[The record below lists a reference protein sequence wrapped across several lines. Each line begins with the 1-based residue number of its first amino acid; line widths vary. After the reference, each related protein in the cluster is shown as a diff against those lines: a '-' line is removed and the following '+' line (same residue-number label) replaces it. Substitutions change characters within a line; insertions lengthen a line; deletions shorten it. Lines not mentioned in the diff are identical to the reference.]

1 MEKGTVKDIDVTGK
15 RVLVRVD
22 LNVPMEKS
30 TSKILDD
37 TRIKAVIPTIKYL
50 IEHKARVILC
60 SHLGR
65 PNGKV
70 VDSLR
75 MAPIA
80 KLLASIIEKPVA
92 TTSDCVGK
100 EAEKAV
106 ASLKNGEILLLENLR
121 FHAEE
126 EKNDPEFSKALAKLA
141 DIYVNDAF
149 GTAHRAHA
157 STVGVTKYLPSVAG
171 FLMQK
176 EVEVMGKALTNPT
189 RPFASIIGGAK
200 ISDKIGVLD
209 NILEKVDV
217 LLIGGG
223 MGATFLK
230 AMGHEVGKSS
240 VEIDKLELAQKL
252 VEKAKARGV
261 KLLMPVDVVVADKF
275 ASGAKSKTVS
285 VDKVPADWIIMDI
298 GHKTIELF
306 EGELEKCKTII
317 WNGPLGVFE
326 YPKFSRGT
334 ASIAK
339 LLARLNATTIIGGGS
354 TAEVVEEM
362 WLTEK
367 MTHVST
373 GGGASLEFLE
383 GKTLPGVAAL
393 QDKFNLNMLK
403 KGQ

>member
-1 MEKGTVKDIDVTGK
+1 MEKKTIKDIDVAGK

-22 LNVPMEKS
+22 LNVPMEES
-30 TSKILDD
+30 TGKILDE
-37 TRIKAVIPTIKYL
+37 TRIKAVVPTIKYL
-50 IEHKARVILC
+50 IEHKARIILC

-70 VDSLR
+70 VESMR
-75 MAPIA
+75 MAPVA
-80 KLLASIIEKPVA
+80 KLLASILEKPVA
-92 TTSDCVGK
+92 TASDCIGK

-106 ASLKNGEILLLENLR
+106 ANLKDGEILLLENLR

-126 EKNDPEFSKALAKLA
+126 EKNDPDFSKALAKLA
-141 DIYVNDAF
+141 EIYVNDAF

-176 EVEVMGKALTNPT
+176 EIEVMGKALSSPT

-200 ISDKIGVLD
+200 ISDKIGVID
-209 NILEKVDV
+209 NIMDKVDV

-223 MGATFLK
+223 MTATFLK
-230 AMGHEVGKSS
+230 AMGHDVGKSAI
-240 VEIDKLELAQKL
+240 EADKLELAQKL
-252 VEKAKARGV
+252 MEKAKT
-261 KLLMPVDVVVADKF
+261 KEIKFLLPVDVVVADKF
-275 ASGAKSKTVS
+275 ASSAKSKTVS
-285 VDKVPADWIIMDI
+285 IDKVPADWVIMDI

-306 EGELEKCKTII
+306 EAELEKCKTII
-317 WNGPLGVFE
+317 WNGPMGVFE

-339 LLARLNATTIIGGGS
+339 LLARLKATTIIGGGS

-367 MTHVST
+367 MSHVST

-383 GKTLPGVAAL
+383 GRVLPGVAAL
-393 QDKFNLNMLK
+393 TDK
-403 KGQ
+403 

>member
-1 MEKGTVKDIDVTGK
+1 MEKRTIRDIDVAGK

-22 LNVPMEKS
+22 LNVPMEES
-30 TSKILDD
+30 TGKILDE
-37 TRIKAVIPTIKYL
+37 TRIKAVVPTIKYL
-50 IEHKARVILC
+50 IEHKARIILC

-70 VDSLR
+70 VESMR

-80 KLLASIIEKPVA
+80 KLLAAILEKPVA
-92 TTSDCVGK
+92 TASDCIGK

-106 ASLKNGEILLLENLR
+106 ASLKNGDVLLLENLR

-141 DIYVNDAF
+141 EIYVNDAF

-176 EVEVMGKALTNPT
+176 EIEVMGKALSNPA

-200 ISDKIGVLD
+200 ISDKIGVIE
-209 NILEKVDV
+209 NIMEKVDV

-223 MGATFLK
+223 MTATFLK
-230 AMGHEVGKSS
+230 AMGHDVGTSAI
-240 VEIDKLELAQKL
+240 EADKMELAQKL
-252 VEKAKARGV
+252 MEKAKT
-261 KLLMPVDVVVADKF
+261 KEIKFLLPVDVVVADKF
-275 ASGAKSKTVS
+275 ASSAKSKTVS
-285 VDKVPADWIIMDI
+285 IDKIPAEWIIMDI

-306 EGELEKCKTII
+306 EAELEKCKTII
-317 WNGPLGVFE
+317 WNGPMGVFE

-339 LLARLNATTIIGGGS
+339 LLARLKATTIIGGGS

-367 MTHVST
+367 MSHVST

-393 QDKFNLNMLK
+393 QDKFNLDMLK

>member
-1 MEKGTVKDIDVTGK
+1 MKKKTIKDVNVSGK
-15 RVLVRVD
+15 LVLVRVD
-22 LNVPMEKS
+22 LNVPMEES
-30 TSKILDD
+30 TGKILDD
-37 TRIKAVIPTIKYL
+37 TRLKAVAPTIKYL
-50 IEHKARVILC
+50 IEQKARIILC

-70 VDSLR
+70 VESLR
-75 MAPIA
+75 MAPVA
-80 KLLASIIEKPVA
+80 KLLASILEKPVA
-92 TTSDCVGK
+92 TASDCIGK
-100 EAEKAV
+100 EAEKAA
-106 ASLKNGEILLLENLR
+106 ASLKNGDVLLLENLR

-126 EKNDPEFSKALAKLA
+126 EKNDPNFSKALAKLA

-157 STVGVTKYLPSVAG
+157 STVGVTKYLTSVAG

-176 EVEVMGKALTNPT
+176 EIEVMGKALHHPA
-189 RPFASIIGGAK
+189 RPFAGIIGGAK
-200 ISDKIGVLD
+200 ISDKIGVMD

-230 AMGHEVGKSS
+230 AMGHEVGKSA
-240 VEIDKLELAQKL
+240 VEMDKLELAQKII
-252 VEKAKARGV
+252 EKAKTKNV
-261 KLLMPVDVVVADKF
+261 KFLLPVDVVVADKI
-275 ASGAKSKTVS
+275 ASSAKSKTVS
-285 VDKVPADWIIMDI
+285 IDKVPADWFIMDI

-306 EGELEKCKTII
+306 EGEMEKCKTII
-317 WNGPLGVFE
+317 WNGPMGVFE

-339 LLARLNATTIIGGGS
+339 TMARLDATTIVGGGS
-354 TAEVVEEM
+354 TAEAVEEM

-393 QDKFNLNMLK
+393 QDKDK
-403 KGQ
+403 